1 MFLNQWAIM
10 YDVIEENGDS
20 LTGVD
25 RLFTHPHEF
34 TSVAYPMTA
43 GKIYYV
49 NFRGNI
55 SIYDDDGYHS
65 SNTASQMKIYQIPG
79 ISCC

>member
-1 MFLNQWAIM
+1 MTVLP
-10 YDVIEENGDS
+10 E
-20 LTGVD
+20 LTGC
-25 RLFTHPHEF
+25 LLHPHEF

-55 SIYDDDGYHS
+55 SIYDDDGYHAS
-65 SNTASQMKIYQIPG
+65 STASQIENLSDSGDFCLLK
-79 ISCC
+79 